1 LRRNSILLR
10 TLLGVLVAGV
20 TLWLTFRKTDWS
32 ELAGAWG
39 SAAPAPLLLVLPLLA
54 ASYGFRVL
62 RWRVLL
68 RHLEEIPLR
77 VLTPPILVAFMLNS
91 VFPGRIGEVVRAVLL
106 SRRTRVPF
114 SSGFATVVVARLLD
128 GLTLSLMTLLVM
140 ASMWADLAVSIRS
153 GLILAGAGY
162 LVVLLVLVSLRRWH
176 EKTASALVRPLRA
189 LGFNRTADR
198 AHALLL
204 SFAAGLDVMKNPRD
218 TLKAVALSLG
228 VWGCLTLSVIP
239 VFWSLGIGFRW
250 NTAPLVLVLSG
261 LGMLIPTPAGTGTI
275 HYLLGV
281 VFPAITGVSAV
292 SAQAMAILFHA
303 TQFLPII
310 IAGLLAQ
317 GTDYTKS
324 TNRRILLTNND
335 IDTSAPPGASES

>member
-1 LRRNSILLR
+1 MRRNSILLK
-10 TLLGVLVAGV
+10 TLLGVLVAGA
-20 TLWLTFRKTDWS
+20 TLWLTFRNTDWP
-32 ELAGAWG
+32 ELASAWN

-68 RHLEEIPLR
+68 RHLEVIPLR
-77 VLTPPILVAFMLNS
+77 VLTPPVLVAFMLNS

-106 SRRTRVPF
+106 SRRTGVSF

-140 ASMWADLAVSIRS
+140 ASMWADLAASIRS

-162 LVVLLVLVSLRRWH
+162 LVVLLVLVSLRRYH

-189 LGFNRTADR
+189 FGLRRPADR
-198 AHALLL
+198 ARSLLL
-204 SFAAGLDVMKNPRD
+204 SFAAGLDVMKSPRD
-218 TLKAVALSLG
+218 SLKAAALSLG
-228 VWGCLTLSVIP
+228 VWGCLVLSVIP
-239 VFWSLGIGFRW
+239 VFWSLGIGFSW
-250 NTAPLVLVLSG
+250 NTAPLVLVLAG

-281 VFPAITGVSAV
+281 VFPAITGVPVV

-310 IAGLLAQ
+310 VAGLLAQ

-324 TNRRILLTNND
+324 TNRRILLSD
-335 IDTSAPPGASES
+335 SDMHSTSPSEGCDP